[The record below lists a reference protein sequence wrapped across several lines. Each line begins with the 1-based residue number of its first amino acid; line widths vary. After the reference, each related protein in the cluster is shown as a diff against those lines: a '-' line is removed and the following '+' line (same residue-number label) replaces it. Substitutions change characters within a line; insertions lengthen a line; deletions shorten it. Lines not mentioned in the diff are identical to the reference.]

1 MTFAMNQFGMVS
13 SAGTLAVGSGPVL
26 ECEFYDAS
34 AATALVP
41 GEFVCIGS
49 TVAPK
54 VTKVIKG
61 TGLTSAYVGV
71 VLTNPLKAS
80 YVTTDRLQVGL
91 MGAIILCTASAIITA
106 GASLQYAY
114 DTFKVATRAG
124 SNTIVGI
131 ALDNAAADGDL
142 IRVLVYI
149 GSAAGAVGATG
160 AAGATGAT
168 GAAGATGP
176 TGPTA

>member
-1 MTFAMNQFGMVS
+1 MTLAMNQFGMVS

-34 AATALVP
+34 SSTTLVP

-61 TGLTSAYVGV
+61 TGLSSAYVGV

-80 YVTTDRLQVGL
+80 YVTTDRLQIGL
-91 MGAIILCTASAIITA
+91 MGAIVLCTASDVITA
-106 GASLQYAY
+106 GATLQYAY
-114 DTFKVATRAG
+114 NTFKVATRT
-124 SNTIVGI
+124 STYTIVGI

-142 IRVLVYI
+142 IRVLV
-149 GSAAGAVGATG
+149 
-160 AAGATGAT
+160 
-168 GAAGATGP
+168 
-176 TGPTA
+176 